1 MKTKTLLSLGLAVL
15 PGLALAGVDTS
26 LPPVKP
32 VSQAARPVSLQ
43 GNPTT
48 NPAGTKTK
56 TGHPS
61 KTLPAPGGASSSQKV
76 PAISPEA
83 AAQMASAHV
92 WQQSIATPPEGP
104 ESAPTRM
111 LARQSLAAS
120 RAMDDTL
127 PVIGGAN
134 GTVNSLAGR
143 PVLVCSP
150 LHTCIIELPEGVK
163 PVTTVGIS
171 KSEWNVQQALVGKQ
185 PEIFLSPKF
194 KGLHQ
199 NIVVAATDQGRPI
212 NYEIRLVS
220 DAVRYVPALKIEDIG
235 GEVRSWKTDLM
246 SADLQAASSTAPDY
260 APADQSTADHK
271 GNTPRV
277 LPLPNIRLNHVN
289 LRWSIHCGGGGW
301 FSSSDCKPI
310 RPLRVYDDGTHTFI
324 DMPQGLA
331 SHGGFPILQA
341 RNASGHLIGVDTQIR
356 GNTYVVDSVPAEIL
370 LRLGSELVTIQQ
382 EGK

>member
-1 MKTKTLLSLGLAVL
+1 MKTKTWLSLGLAVL
-15 PGLALAGVDTS
+15 PGLALAGVDAG
-26 LPPVKP
+26 LPAVKP
-32 VSQAARPVSLQ
+32 IGSLQ
-43 GNPTT
+43 GKPPIQ
-48 NPAGTKTK
+48 PAGTKT
-56 TGHPS
+56 GSAHPS
-61 KTLPAPGGASSSQKV
+61 TTPSASGGTTSARQKV

-83 AAQMASAHV
+83 AERIAAVQV

-104 ESAPTRM
+104 ESAATRA
-111 LARQSLAAS
+111 LARQSLTAS
-120 RAMDDTL
+120 QAMDNTL
-127 PVIGGAN
+127 PVISGAN
-134 GTVNSLAGR
+134 GTVDSLAGR

-150 LHTCIIELPEGVK
+150 LHTCIIELPDGVR
-163 PVTTVGIS
+163 PVTTVGVS

-194 KGLHQ
+194 QGLHQ

-220 DAVRYVPALKIEDIG
+220 DAVRYIPALKIEDSG
-235 GEVRSWKTDLM
+235 GEVRSWKTDLQ
-246 SADLQAASSTAPDY
+246 SADNAPT
-260 APADQSTADHK
+260 DQSAADHK
-271 GNTPRV
+271 GNV
-277 LPLPNIRLNHVN
+277 LPLPNIRLNHIN

-331 SHGGFPILQA
+331 SHGGFPVLQA

-356 GNTYVVDSVPAEIL
+356 GNTYVVDSVPADIL
-370 LRLGSELVTIQQ
+370 LRLGSEMVTIQK

>member
-32 VSQAARPVSLQ
+32 VSQAARPVSPQ
-43 GNPTT
+43 GNLATK
-48 NPAGTKTK
+48 PAGTKTEAVQ
-56 TGHPS
+56 PS
-61 KTLPAPGGASSSQKV
+61 ATPSASGGTTPAGQKV

-83 AAQMASAHV
+83 AAQIASAQV

-104 ESAPTRM
+104 ESAATRV

-134 GTVNSLAGR
+134 GTVNSLAGGSLAGR

-163 PVTTVGIS
+163 PVTTVGVS
-171 KSEWNVQQALVGKQ
+171 KSEWRVQQAIVGTQ

-220 DAVRYVPALKIEDIG
+220 DAVRYIPALKIEDSG
-235 GEVRSWKTDLM
+235 GEVRSWKTDLQT
-246 SADLQAASSTAPDY
+246 ADKAPT
-260 APADQSTADHK
+260 DQSATDK
-271 GNTPRV
+271 GKV

-301 FSSSDCKPI
+301 FRSSDCKPI

-370 LRLGSELVTIQQ
+370 LRLGSEVVTIQQ

>member
-1 MKTKTLLSLGLAVL
+1 MKTRTWLSLSLAALPGLAL

-26 LPPVKP
+26 SLPPVMPVVHQGGKP
-32 VSQAARPVSLQ
+32 ASAGAKTPAHGSSATTPTPGAAL
-43 GNPTT
+43 
-48 NPAGTKTK
+48 
-56 TGHPS
+56 
-61 KTLPAPGGASSSQKV
+61 SSPLANQKV
-76 PAISPEA
+76 PAISPA
-83 AAQMASAHV
+83 AAEKMASAHV

-104 ESAPTRM
+104 ETPETAM

-120 RAMDDTL
+120 HAMDHTP
-127 PVIGGAN
+127 PVISGAN
-134 GTVNSLAGR
+134 GTIHSLSGR
-143 PVLVCSP
+143 PALVCSP
-150 LHTCIIELPEGVK
+150 LHTCIIELPDGVK
-163 PVTTVGIS
+163 PVTTVGVS

-199 NIVVAATDQGRPI
+199 NIVVAATDHGRPV

-220 DAVRYVPALKIEDIG
+220 DAVHYIPALKIEDSG
-235 GEVRSWKTDLM
+235 GEVRSWKKPDDITRTEQPPTDQK
-246 SADLQAASSTAPDY
+246 AQA
-260 APADQSTADHK
+260 
-271 GNTPRV
+271 PRV
-277 LPLPNIRLNHVN
+277 LPLPNIRFDHIN
-289 LRWSIHCGGGGW
+289 LHWRIHCGGGGW
-301 FSSSDCKPI
+301 FSSSDCTPI

-370 LRLGSELVTIQQ
+370 LRLGSEVVTIKQ

>member
-1 MKTKTLLSLGLAVL
+1 MKTRTWLSLSLAALPGLALPGLAL
-15 PGLALAGVDTS
+15 PGLALAGVDTN
-26 LPPVKP
+26 LPPVMPVVHQGGKP
-32 VSQAARPVSLQ
+32 A
-43 GNPTT
+43 
-48 NPAGTKTK
+48 PAGAKT
-56 TGHPS
+56 
-61 KTLPAPGGASSSQKV
+61 PAHGSSATTFTPGAALSNPLANQKV
-76 PAISPEA
+76 PAISPA
-83 AAQMASAHV
+83 AAEKMASAHV

-104 ESAPTRM
+104 ETPETAM

-120 RAMDDTL
+120 HAMDHTP
-127 PVIGGAN
+127 PVISGAN
-134 GTVNSLAGR
+134 GTIHSLSGR

-150 LHTCIIELPEGVK
+150 LHTCIIELPDGVK
-163 PVTTVGIS
+163 PVTTVGVS

-199 NIVVAATDQGRPI
+199 NIVVAATDHGRPI

-220 DAVRYVPALKIEDIG
+220 DAVHYIPALKIEDSG
-235 GEVRSWKTDLM
+235 GEVRSWRTPATTRDDGIPVDQPGTDQK
-246 SADLQAASSTAPDY
+246 S
-260 APADQSTADHK
+260 K
-271 GNTPRV
+271 TPRV
-277 LPLPNIRLNHVN
+277 LPLPNIRLDHVN
-289 LRWSIHCGGGGW
+289 LHWRIHCGGGGW
-301 FSSSDCKPI
+301 FSSSDCAPI

-331 SHGGFPILQA
+331 SHGGFPILQV

-370 LRLGSELVTIQQ
+370 LRLGSEVVTIKQ

>member
-1 MKTKTLLSLGLAVL
+1 MKNRTWLSLGLAIL

-32 VSQAARPVSLQ
+32 IVSLQ
-43 GNPTT
+43 GNATT
-48 NPAGTKTK
+48 KPAGTKTEAV
-56 TGHPS
+56 HPS
-61 KTLPAPGGASSSQKV
+61 ATPSVSGGTTSAGQKV

-83 AAQMASAHV
+83 AAQIASAQV

-104 ESAPTRM
+104 ESAATRV

-120 RAMDDTL
+120 QAMDNTL

-150 LHTCIIELPEGVK
+150 LHTCIIELPDGVK
-163 PVTTVGIS
+163 PVTTVGVS

-220 DAVRYVPALKIEDIG
+220 DAVRYIPALKIEDSG
-235 GEVRSWKTDLM
+235 GEVRSWKTDL
-246 SADLQAASSTAPDY
+246 QATSSTTPDY

-271 GNTPRV
+271 GKTPRV

-370 LRLGSELVTIQQ
+370 LRLGSEMVTIQQ